1 MDSNKNIIAAISL
14 SAAIIVL
21 WALFFSPSPEDREK
35 IKQKRIDSVKSLDA
49 PEIENSETNNL
60 LSRKEA
66 LNKDKRIVFEND
78 NVKGSISLKGAII
91 DDLLFKNYNEKLE
104 GTKKVVLLNPRN
116 ASNTYYLETGWVTN
130 NKNIDLPNNKS
141 KWKVEGNTKLSPGND
156 VKLIWKNAQGL
167 AFEKIISIDNKFL
180 FTVNQKIKNNTN
192 KIYNF
197 YPYSQII
204 RKNIPKDI
212 VNFFILHEGPL
223 GVFDDQLVEKD
234 YDDVIDKKYSINA
247 EKGFLGITDKYWLTS
262 LIPEKNKNFR
272 ADFEYS
278 EKFKI
283 SYIETE
289 ALEAQPNNQIS
300 NKVDIVIAAKE
311 VDVIDEYNEKLGLS
325 KFDLVID
332 WGWFYWIVKPLFFL
346 NDYFFKLAGNY
357 GLAIILITVCLRLLF
372 FPLNNYAF
380 RSMSR
385 MKILQPEMARLK
397 EVHKDDKM
405 KLQQA
410 IMQLYKK
417 EGVNPVSGCVPIL
430 ISIPFFFAIYK
441 MLFVTIEMRHQPFFG
456 WIKDLSEKDPT
467 SIFNLFG
474 LIPWAPPEFLI
485 IGGLPV
491 LMGLTMWAQQKLNPA
506 PQDDIQK
513 KIFMFFPVFLTVIL
527 APFPSGLVLY
537 WTANNILTMAQQYVI
552 MKRTTVKTS
561 Q

>member
-49 PEIENSETNNL
+49 PEIENSETNNII
-60 LSRKEA
+60 SRKEA
-66 LNKDKRIVFEND
+66 LNKDKRIIFEND

-104 GTKKVVLLNPRN
+104 GKKKVVLLNPRN
-116 ASNTYYLETGWVTN
+116 ASDTYYLETGWVSN

-156 VKLIWKNAQGL
+156 IKLIWKNAQGL
-167 AFEKIISIDNKFL
+167 TFEKIISIDNKFL
-180 FTVNQKIKNNTN
+180 FTINQKIKNNTN

-204 RKNIPKDI
+204 RKNIPRDI

-247 EKGFLGITDKYWLTS
+247 GKGFLGITDKYWLTS

-289 ALEAQPNNQIS
+289 ALEAQPNRQIS

-474 LIPWAPPEFLI
+474 LIPWSPPDFLI
-485 IGGLPV
+485 IGALPV

>member
-104 GTKKVVLLNPRN
+104 GTKKVILLNPRN
-116 ASNTYYLETGWVTN
+116 ASDTYYLETGWVTN

-141 KWKVEGNTKLSPGND
+141 KWKVEGNIKLSPGND

-167 AFEKIISIDNKFL
+167 TFEKIISIDNKFL

-204 RKNIPKDI
+204 RKNIPRDI

-289 ALEAQPNNQIS
+289 ALEAQPNKQIS

-357 GLAIILITVCLRLLF
+357 GVAIILITVCLRLVF